1 MLLNIQWVYAYIL
14 QDVYEENLKPER
26 PFTCYSILASKDYSC
41 LMDGHLVALF
51 IGCKFNKLLKLLF
64 TCTHPFLFFLIT
76 ISFFQ
81 FILKYIHHLLQIVI
95 SRLLTSLSALSRTIC
110 EIMKG
115 REKASGLASGQVPF
129 SCLRVLWLIPGDE
142 TSAGVYSSP
151 QRFLLGAHLS
161 ISCKNQFNFS

>member
-51 IGCKFNKLLKLLF
+51 IGCKFNKLLKLIF
-64 TCTHPFLFFLIT
+64 TCTHPFLFLLIT

-81 FILKYIHHLLQIVI
+81 FSQIRSSFATDSYFWTLNFVKCLEQDNLWDYEGKRESFRSCFGTSPCLLSQSPLTDSRRWDLCWGVLLSPEVLVGSPPFHIV
-95 SRLLTSLSALSRTIC
+95 
-110 EIMKG
+110 
-115 REKASGLASGQVPF
+115 
-129 SCLRVLWLIPGDE
+129 
-142 TSAGVYSSP
+142 
-151 QRFLLGAHLS
+151 
-161 ISCKNQFNFS
+161 